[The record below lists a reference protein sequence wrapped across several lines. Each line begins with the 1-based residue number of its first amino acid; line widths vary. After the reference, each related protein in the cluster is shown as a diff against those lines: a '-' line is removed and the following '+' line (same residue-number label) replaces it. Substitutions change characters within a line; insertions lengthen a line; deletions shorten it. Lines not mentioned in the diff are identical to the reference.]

1 MAHCCPNCQES
12 APLLFRYC
20 PECDFDMIDCNNG
33 CKHKPAT
40 MGEKYTTDATR
51 CEDQTKQM

>member
-1 MAHCCPNCQES
+1 MAHCCPKCKAH

-20 PECDFDMIDCNNG
+20 PECDFDMIDCQENG

-40 MGEKYTTDATR
+40 MGEKFDM
-51 CEDQTKQM
+51 ENPNDE